1 VADRCRTEVTLE
13 PITLNADLSHLPGR
27 GIWTWFPDGR
37 DVVRSQADES
47 RVKVLSLVGEGRSG
61 STVLAAIL
69 GEVEGFFDAGELHWV
84 WGRSLTQQRPCGC
97 GLPPAKCPIWSRVVE
112 GTFGVPP
119 EVQAIGGGG
128 EATGDVVA
136 DEREV
141 VARRNRLRLLR
152 TADRAGPGWPALDR
166 IRAVTGRLYANLV
179 EVTDARVIVDAS
191 KRPEDAAVLAGV
203 SSVDL
208 YVLHIVR
215 DPRAVVFSWSR
226 VKPSP
231 DGATV
236 MQRMR
241 PSRIARDWMES
252 NAGAELLRRHV
263 PADRWC
269 RITYE
274 DFAARPR
281 ETVRD
286 IVAFMNEDG
295 EAPFITDDTVAL
307 GANHTLLGNPDR
319 FRTGPVAIAPD
330 QRWRSQMPRL
340 QQVGVG
346 VATWPLMLRY
356 GYLGWSAKSS

>member
-1 VADRCRTEVTLE
+1 
-13 PITLNADLSHLPGR
+13 
-27 GIWTWFPDGR
+27 
-37 DVVRSQADES
+37 
-47 RVKVLSLVGEGRSG
+47 VKVLSLVGEGRSG

-69 GEVEGFFDAGELHWV
+69 GEVDGFFDAGELHWV
-84 WGRSLTQQRPCGC
+84 WGRSLVQQRPCGC

-119 EVQAIGGGG
+119 EDQADGRGG
-128 EATGDVVA
+128 EATAEVVA

-141 VARRNRLRLLR
+141 VARRNRFRLLR
-152 TADRAGPGWPALDR
+152 GADGSGREWPALDR
-166 IRAVTGRLYANLV
+166 MRAVTGRLYANLGD
-179 EVTDARVIVDAS
+179 VTGARVVVDAS

-231 DGATV
+231 DGTTL

-241 PSRIARDWMES
+241 PSRIVRDWMES
-252 NAGAELLRRHV
+252 NAGVELLRRHV
-263 PADRWC
+263 PGDRWFFT
-269 RITYE
+269 TYE

-286 IVAFMNEDG
+286 IVAFLHEDG
-295 EAPFITDDTVAL
+295 AAPFISDDTVTL
-307 GANHTLLGNPDR
+307 GGNHTLLGNPDR
-319 FRTGPVAIAPD
+319 FRTGPVTIAPD
-330 QRWRSQMPRL
+330 ERWRSQMPRR
-340 QQVGVG
+340 QQVGVRI
-346 VATWPLMLRY
+346 ATWPLMLRY
-356 GYLGWSAKSS
+356 GYLRPSGRSS